1 MTSRGAPAEIHPGR
15 PAGRTPAEHE
25 GHDEDRECH
34 RREAFEEKRE
44 HDRESITGL
53 HEAEERSVLADDER
67 RERADCDGDAGQC
80 ANDEDRGGHLVKP
93 VGTLQLQAAITL
105 AAARHADLLTLEAE
119 LDRSR
124 RDSCWRR

>member
-53 HEAEERSVLADDER
+53 HEAEEWSVLADDER

-80 ANDEDRGGHLVKP
+80 AHDEDR
-93 VGTLQLQAAITL
+93 VGETRAQQADG
-105 AAARHADLLTLEAE
+105 RE
-119 LDRSR
+119 
-124 RDSCWRR
+124 